1 MTKIVFITGAS
12 SGIGKAASE
21 HAIKAGHKVFAT
33 ARTQSALTELAAAH
47 PDAFRFAVAD
57 VTDRAAM
64 EAAFNACIAAYGRID
79 VLVNNAGLGIFDP
92 LAEGKLDDWHVMFD
106 VNVKGLLTCI
116 HLALPE
122 LRKQRGQLINIT
134 SVAAHNVF
142 PNSGVYCSTKHAVLA
157 ISEAVRLEL
166 GTEIRVTS
174 ISPGSVNTAFIDQTR
189 NPQLLA
195 NYKDYFAAGLSPDD
209 IARQII
215 YAIDAPD
222 NQVISEIIIRP
233 NKAVK

>member
-12 SGIGKAASE
+12 SGIGKAAAE
-21 HAIKAGHKVFAT
+21 HAIQAGHKVFAT
-33 ARTQSALTELAAAH
+33 ARNPIALAELAKTY
-47 PDAFRFAVAD
+47 PSAFRYAIAD
-57 VTDRAAM
+57 VTDQSVM
-64 EAAFNACIAAYGRID
+64 EAAFAACLKEYGRID

-92 LAEGKLDDWHVMFD
+92 LAEGKLDDWHTMFD
-106 VNVKGLLTCI
+106 VNVKGLLTCV

-157 ISEAVRLEL
+157 ISEAIRLEL

-209 IARQII
+209 IARQIL
-215 YAIDAPD
+215 YAIDAPE

>member
-1 MTKIVFITGAS
+1 M
-12 SGIGKAASE
+12 KAAF
-21 HAIKAGHKVFAT
+21 HACLT
-33 ARTQSALTELAAAH
+33 A
-47 PDAFRFAVAD
+47 F
-57 VTDRAAM
+57 
-64 EAAFNACIAAYGRID
+64 GRID

-92 LAEGKLDDWHVMFD
+92 IAEGKLDDWHTMFD

-116 HLALPE
+116 HLAIPE
-122 LRKQRGQLINIT
+122 LRKSKGQLINIT

-189 NPQLLA
+189 NEQLLA

-209 IARQII
+209 IARQIL
-215 YAIDAPD
+215 YTIDAPD

>member
-12 SGIGKAASE
+12 SGIGKAAAE
-21 HAIKAGHKVFAT
+21 HAIQGGHKVFAT
-33 ARTQSALTELAAAH
+33 ARNPIALAELAKTY
-47 PDAFRFAVAD
+47 PSAFRYAIAD
-57 VTDRAAM
+57 VTDQSAM
-64 EAAFNACIAAYGRID
+64 EAAFAACLKEYDRID

-92 LAEGKLDDWHVMFD
+92 FAEGKLEDWHTMFD
-106 VNVKGLLTCI
+106 VNVKGLLTCV
-116 HLALPE
+116 HFALPE

-157 ISEAVRLEL
+157 ISEAIRLEL

-209 IARQII
+209 IARQIL
-215 YAIDAPD
+215 YAIDAPE

>member
-12 SGIGKAASE
+12 SGIGKAAAE
-21 HAIKAGHKVFAT
+21 HVLKAGHTVFAT
-33 ARTQSALTELAAAH
+33 ARSEAALKALARSN
-47 PDAFRFAVAD
+47 PQAFNYAVAD
-57 VTDRAAM
+57 VTDVDAM
-64 EAAFNACIAAYGRID
+64 KAAFLKCLESFGRID
-79 VLVNNAGLGIFDP
+79 VLVNNAGMGIFDP
-92 LAEGKLDDWHVMFD
+92 IASGKLDDWHTMFD
-106 VNVKGLLTCI
+106 VNVKGVLTCI
-116 HLALPE
+116 HLAVPE
-122 LRKQRGQLINIT
+122 LRKTRGQLINIT

-189 NPQLLA
+189 NEELLA

-209 IARQII
+209 IARQILYTI
-215 YAIDAPD
+215 EAPE